1 MTRPPDAQLEIG
13 ACRLHLLGT
22 IPGFVPE
29 GDRIQAAFS
38 AARPDLVAL
47 GVPPED
53 IPSLEALRTTGHT
66 AKEELV
72 EPDAASER
80 LLQLLA
86 RFGPTRIP
94 SPDLEAAYG
103 LARDAQV
110 PVEGIDLDDAS
121 HSAEYVKR
129 VKVRHLWRAPKRE
142 AKLLVKEF
150 EAADPYELVTQWD
163 AEAHAS
169 RPLREMEALREEWMA
184 RRLREVCAGKSRVLA
199 VVPSARWQGIVTRL
213 QASSTVKGG

>member
-1 MTRPPDAQLEIG
+1 MTQPPEARLQLG
-13 ACRLHLLGT
+13 GCDLHLLGT
-22 IPGFVPE
+22 IQGFVPE
-29 GDRIQAAFS
+29 GERIRAAFA

-53 IPSLEALRTTGHT
+53 LPSLEALRT
-66 AKEELV
+66 AAEKVKEDLV

-80 LLQLLA
+80 LLQLLG

-142 AKLLVKEF
+142 AKLLAREF
-150 EAADPYELVTQWD
+150 EADDPYALVTQWD
-163 AEAHAS
+163 AEAHGS
-169 RPLREMEALREEWMA
+169 RPLREMEMLREEWMA
-184 RRLREVCAGKSRVLA
+184 RRLIQCCAGKPRVLA
-199 VVPSARWQGIVTRL
+199 VVPAARWKGVVERL
-213 QASSTVKGG
+213 QAA